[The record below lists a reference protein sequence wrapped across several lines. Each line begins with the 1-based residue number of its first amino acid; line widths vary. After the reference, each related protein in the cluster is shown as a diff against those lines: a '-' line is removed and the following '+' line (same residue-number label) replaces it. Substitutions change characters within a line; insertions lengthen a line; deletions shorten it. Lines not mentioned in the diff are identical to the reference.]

1 MRPDIMPI
9 SSFQALNVAGLLTTS
24 ATMRAPCTGGL
35 EYIARAMRFNWES
48 TLEAAPF
55 GDYSAASGEI
65 VGMLKAMKDEM
76 DK

>member
-35 EYIARAMRFNWES
+35 EYIARAMRFNWREH
-48 TLEAAPF
+48 
-55 GDYSAASGEI
+55 
-65 VGMLKAMKDEM
+65 VGGGLLRVEHGTQGAHAFA
-76 DK
+76 